1 MLEKNPNFQE
11 GNEMLIPTQKE
22 SQPLLEN
29 AKACPDVLHLI
40 PCPADFEIVTENQK
54 SYMTQYE
61 STCFTCPA
69 LLIIPLI
76 VAPLLPKSSVLVTGN
91 LLVNMTNNNT
101 SNGGD
106 FELTGSYEA
115 DNDHNSTFLFADPYS
130 DSNDIAHSK
139 KWIVGRNLNKLY
151 FALLPF
157 KARVNGDCY
166 VPSTSV
172 KIAVSDWGGDQ
183 FFGGNPD
190 MSALLL
196 NLAATKIR
204 DNHSIES
211 VTLTFHNS
219 SLQPNGKYENLC
231 KLLSKNEV
239 SSVYIYRQM
248 MGNLPTKLKT
258 SDQATKKD
266 EIQTTIEIFDG
277 LFSRFKDW
285 KKEMKKVKEAKEKE
299 NKKQQKI
306 MLQKQKEKEKII
318 KKNNYK

>member
-1 MLEKNPNFQE
+1 
-11 GNEMLIPTQKE
+11 
-22 SQPLLEN
+22 
-29 AKACPDVLHLI
+29 
-40 PCPADFEIVTENQK
+40 
-54 SYMTQYE
+54 
-61 STCFTCPA
+61 
-69 LLIIPLI
+69 
-76 VAPLLPKSSVLVTGN
+76 
-91 LLVNMTNNNT
+91 
-101 SNGGD
+101 
-106 FELTGSYEA
+106 
-115 DNDHNSTFLFADPYS
+115 
-130 DSNDIAHSK
+130 
-139 KWIVGRNLNKLY
+139 
-151 FALLPF
+151 
-157 KARVNGDCY
+157 VNGDCY

-219 SLQPNGKYENLC
+219 MLQPNGKYENLC

-306 MLQKQKEKEKII
+306 MGKLPKKKKNKKKENKKKKI
-318 KKNNYK
+318 KKKKKKMI